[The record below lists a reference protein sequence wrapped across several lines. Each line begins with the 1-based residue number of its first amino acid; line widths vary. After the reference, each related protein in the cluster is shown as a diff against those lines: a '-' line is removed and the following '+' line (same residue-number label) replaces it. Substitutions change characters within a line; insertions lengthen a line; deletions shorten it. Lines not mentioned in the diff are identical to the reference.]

1 MTWQPQ
7 YGDRS
12 SYQTSDRTYPGDP
25 YYTWP
30 CHASSRSEGCPSARL
45 GPSRLGIN
53 YGPVPC
59 GPGSFLDTRRDS
71 RCAPP
76 SLELLSY

>member
-1 MTWQPQ
+1 MAWQSQ

-12 SYQTSDRTYPGDP
+12 SYRTSDRTYPSDL

-30 CHASSRSEGCPSARL
+30 CHASSHSEGRPSARPV
-45 GPSRLGIN
+45 GSHLGIN

-59 GPGSFLDTRRDS
+59 GPGGFHDTSRDS
-71 RCAPP
+71 RCALLT
-76 SLELLSY
+76 LELLLY